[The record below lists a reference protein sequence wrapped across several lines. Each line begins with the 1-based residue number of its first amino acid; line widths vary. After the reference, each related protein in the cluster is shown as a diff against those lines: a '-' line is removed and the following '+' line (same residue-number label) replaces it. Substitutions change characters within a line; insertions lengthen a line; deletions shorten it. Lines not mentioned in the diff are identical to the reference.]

1 MPYSN
6 MPKDPAL
13 QAKMEKCV
21 ADVVKKGKPK
31 KSAIPICYASLM
43 KKGKEVSDEF
53 ILDMASLD
61 PALLVE
67 GLDVEEVDD
76 VPQDFKAWVKEQFD
90 GVRAMLK
97 AAPLNE
103 KKKCPKCKVDVA
115 VGKDGKCPE
124 CGEDMEDETEETPAE
139 KKDVSPVPAEGAMI
153 YKDAATGAYRWLAV
167 FTNKFRDRDN
177 PPEIICDAA
186 HQDFVK
192 AVNAGEWPMPE
203 YRLWHIK
210 SPIGRADYLAYH
222 DAGFAVAAGTI
233 TKGFEPVAELMKGV
247 SFRWINSH
255 GMPVGEIRREDPND
269 KTVITRYRSK
279 EITAL
284 PEWAAANELTFNFIG
299 EEEMGFN
306 DKDRERLTQMFGD
319 KAADVEKLLDNAGKS
334 AEDAGVESKD
344 KTPTTDAPAAT
355 PVDTP
360 AETPVVVDAAKDET
374 PAPVDNYPTR
384 EEVADV
390 LKPLAEAVS
399 QLTGAVTELQS
410 GLKELRSLS
419 EQKDRD
425 MLASTPAASL
435 AELVRASVTSSKP
448 DEARLKG
455 RTNASMSGPKETP
468 VPASPEAQTGF
479 RRVPFLAELTQSG
492 GATPPQ
498 EN

>member
-1 MPYSN
+1 
-6 MPKDPAL
+6 MPKDPVL

-43 KKGKEVSDEF
+43 KKGKDVSDDF

-67 GLDVEEVDD
+67 GMDVEEVEDEMGKSMDD
-76 VPQDFKAWVKEQFD
+76 LKRWVKDQFAAT
-90 GVRAMLK
+90 REMLGLK
-97 AAPLNE
+97 HEAGSDHTMAAHSD
-103 KKKCPKCKVDVA
+103 KTKKCPKC
-115 VGKDGKCPE
+115 GKWVEPKGDKCPE
-124 CGEDMEDETEETPAE
+124 CDAAMSKPKEM
-139 KKDVSPVPAEGAMI
+139 SEGAMI

-167 FTNKFRDRDN
+167 FSNKFRDRDN

-210 SPIGRADYLAYH
+210 APIGRADYLAYH
-222 DAGFAVAAGTI
+222 DAGFAVASGTI
-233 TKGFEPVAELMKGV
+233 TKGLEPVAEMMREV

-269 KTVITRYRSK
+269 KTIITRYRSK

-319 KAADVEKLLDNAGKS
+319 KATEVEKLLDNAGKS

-355 PVDTP
+355 PVDAP
-360 AETPVVVDAAKDET
+360 AETPIVVDAAKDET
-374 PAPVDNYPTR
+374 SAPADNYPTR

-498 EN
+498 EKQNG